1 MSSVPQGATV
11 RTWIGRLVLAAALVL
26 GLAMRESAAGPQLL
40 QAVPGTPAAPD
51 FALPDLDGE
60 ITRLSDFRGK
70 VIIVNFWATWCPPC
84 REEIPS
90 MQRAWNRLEGEGVI
104 MLAVHVGG
112 NEDRIWTF
120 ATDFG
125 VAFPILI
132 DKTSSVSRAWRTIGL
147 PTTFVVDPKGRKVLR
162 AIGGRQWDDPALI
175 ETILSLRK

>member
-1 MSSVPQGATV
+1 MSATV
-11 RTWIGRLVLAAALVL
+11 RSSIGRLVLAAVVVL
-26 GLAMRESAAGPQLL
+26 GLSVREGAAGPQLL
-40 QAVPGTPAAPD
+40 QALPGTPPAPD

-60 ITRLSDFRGK
+60 TKRLSDFRGK
-70 VIIVNFWATWCPPC
+70 VVIVNFWATWCPPC

-90 MQRAWNRLEGEGVI
+90 MQRAWTRLEGEGVI

-132 DKTSSVSRAWRTIGL
+132 DATSSVSRAWRTIGL
-147 PTTFVVDPKGRKVLR
+147 PTTFVVDPEGRKVLR